1 MQQEGVVGAV
11 TSFEELI
18 RIRGC
23 LREQGLRVVFTNG
36 CFDLLHRGHVEY
48 LKAARE
54 FGHVLIVGVNSDAS
68 VRRQGKGQG
77 RPIVSEEDRA
87 IVLAALESVDY
98 VCIFDEDTPHA
109 LISNLLPDV
118 LVKGGDYDIDQ
129 IVGRKVVEANGGQ
142 VIAVPEISGRS
153 TTDIVEHI
161 LTHVRTGDRL

>member
-1 MQQEGVVGAV
+1 M
-11 TSFEELI
+11 
-18 RIRGC
+18 
-23 LREQGLRVVFTNG
+23 
-36 CFDLLHRGHVEY
+36 
-48 LKAARE
+48 
-54 FGHVLIVGVNSDAS
+54 GVNSDAS